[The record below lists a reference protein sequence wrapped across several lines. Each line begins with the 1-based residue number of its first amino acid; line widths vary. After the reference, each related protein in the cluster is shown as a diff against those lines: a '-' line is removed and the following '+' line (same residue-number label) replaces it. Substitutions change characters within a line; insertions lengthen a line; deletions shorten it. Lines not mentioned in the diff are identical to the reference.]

1 MGRSFCALSM
11 SFLAA
16 KRPNSLA
23 TSRILVFT
31 PLFFEASFSDLRHA
45 LIPLVC
51 RPVLS
56 LAILGIVYY
65 FMREKSILFLKRL
78 RALSSAT
85 LATKLLGYARDAA
98 LVAVFGGGALTDA
111 YYAAFRILNLFR
123 RTVGEGAVNAGFIPA
138 LEKEKAVSSE
148 HGLRFFS
155 AAWTLVFFLSLML
168 AGLGAFFRKELVEL
182 TSYGFTVRPEQ
193 FMLTAS
199 VTAILMPHLIFVN
212 ASALFQAALNAA
224 GRFFLPALAPAAFS
238 ITIIG
243 YLLFINRPG
252 PAEIPDNLKILGL
265 AGAATLSGLIQVL
278 ILLPMLK
285 REGYNLSFSN
295 PFKNPATARSLLLA
309 APAAAAM
316 AQDQIA
322 FFINTIYASFLEPG
336 SITAIYN
343 AARIIQFPISLFAAA
358 AAAVTLPELSRHS
371 ALNRSE
377 EFSAVLDGAFKT
389 SALIIIPAA
398 LGLMALSLPIC
409 STLFEHGRFT
419 HEQSRLTAGV
429 LFYLSLGLAGFG
441 VNKLAASACYGAGNV
456 KTPVKIVVLQT
467 LLNAAL
473 CFPLMRSMGAKGL
486 ALATALSSLA
496 ASALFIRALRKNSSF
511 SPGRPVFYFKVL
523 GASALMCA
531 FCLITARAMASF
543 HPALTVAAAVPGG
556 IAVYFAALKAL
567 KLEERRLITGGLF

>member
-1 MGRSFCALSM
+1 MQGKSTLLEPQHHKAPAT
-11 SFLAA
+11 FL
-16 KRPNSLA
+16 
-23 TSRILVFT
+23 
-31 PLFFEASFSDLRHA
+31 
-45 LIPLVC
+45 
-51 RPVLS
+51 
-56 LAILGIVYY
+56 
-65 FMREKSILFLKRL
+65 EKL
-78 RALSSAT
+78 RAFSSAT

-123 RTVGEGAVNAGFIPA
+123 RTVGEGAVNAGFIPT
-138 LEKEKAVSSE
+138 LEKEKALSRE
-148 HGLRFFS
+148 HGLRFFN
-155 AAWTLVFFLSLML
+155 ATWTLVFFLSLAL
-168 AGLGAFFRKELVEL
+168 AILGALFRNELVSL
-182 TSYGFTVRPEQ
+182 TSHGFTARPEQ
-193 FMLTAS
+193 FMLTAA

-212 ASALFQAALNAA
+212 VSALFQAALNAA

-252 PAEIPDNLKILGL
+252 AAGIPENLKIMGL
-265 AGAATLSGLIQVL
+265 ACAAMLSGLIQVL

-285 REGYNLSFSN
+285 REGYTLSFLN
-295 PFKNPATARSLLLA
+295 PFKSSATARALLLA

-322 FFINTIYASFLEPG
+322 LFINTIYASFLPAG

-358 AAAVTLPELSRHS
+358 AAAVTLPELSKHT

-377 EFSAVLDGAFKT
+377 EFSSVLNNAFRT

-409 STLFEHGRFT
+409 RTLFEHGRFT
-419 HEQSRLTAGV
+419 PEQSLVTAGV

-441 VNKLAASACYGAGNV
+441 VNKLAASACYGAGDI
-456 KTPVKIVVLQT
+456 KTPVKIVLFQT
-467 LLNAAL
+467 VLNAAL
-473 CFPLMRSMGAKGL
+473 CFPLMRSMGVRGL
-486 ALATALSSLA
+486 ALATALSSMA
-496 ASALFIRALRKNSSF
+496 GAVLFIRALTQRASF
-511 SPGRPVFYFKVL
+511 SPGGPVFYLKVL
-523 GASALMCA
+523 AASALMCA
-531 FCLITARAMASF
+531 FCLGTARGLSGF

-556 IAVYFAALKAL
+556 IAVYFAALRVL
-567 KLEERRLITGGLF
+567 GLEERRLITGGLF

>member
-1 MGRSFCALSM
+1 MQG
-11 SFLAA
+11 
-16 KRPNSLA
+16 
-23 TSRILVFT
+23 
-31 PLFFEASFSDLRHA
+31 
-45 LIPLVC
+45 
-51 RPVLS
+51 
-56 LAILGIVYY
+56 
-65 FMREKSILFLKRL
+65 KSITLEQPGNGAAAGFLRKL
-78 RALSSAT
+78 KAFSSAT
-85 LATKLLGYARDAA
+85 LATKVLGYARDAM

-138 LEKEKAVSSE
+138 LEKEKTLSRE

-155 AAWTLVFFLSLML
+155 AAWTLVFFLSLAL
-168 AGLGAFFRKELVEL
+168 ALLGAVFREELVRL
-182 TSYGFTVRPEQ
+182 TSNGFAVRPEQ
-193 FMLTAS
+193 FMLTA
-199 VTAILMPHLIFVN
+199 VITAVLMPHLIFVN

-224 GRFFLPALAPAAFS
+224 GKFFLPALAPAVFS

-243 YLLFINRPG
+243 YLLFMNRPG
-252 PAEIPDNLKILGL
+252 AAGIPDNYKVLGL
-265 AGAATLSGLIQVL
+265 AGAATVSGLIQAL

-285 REGYNLSFSN
+285 REGYGLSFSN
-295 PFKNPATARSLLLA
+295 PFKNPATARALLLA
-309 APAAAAM
+309 APAAAVM

-322 FFINTIYASFLEPG
+322 IYINTIYASYLEPG

-343 AARIIQFPISLFAAA
+343 AARIIQFPVSLFASA
-358 AAAVTLPELSRHS
+358 AAAVTLPDLSRHS
-371 ALNRSE
+371 ALDRPA
-377 EFSAVLDGAFKT
+377 EFASVLDGAFRT

-419 HEQSRLTAGV
+419 HEQSLTTAGV

-441 VNKLAASACYGAGNV
+441 VNKLATSACYGAGDV
-456 KTPVKIVVLQT
+456 KTPVKIVVFQT
-467 LLNAAL
+467 VLNVVL

-496 ASALFIRALRKNSSF
+496 AAALFMRALKRDTSF
-511 SPGRPVFYFKVL
+511 SPGRPVFYIKVL

-531 FCLITARAMASF
+531 FCLGTARGMAGF
-543 HPALTVAAAVPGG
+543 HPAFTVAAAVPGG

-567 KLEERRLITGGLF
+567 NLEERRLITGRFF